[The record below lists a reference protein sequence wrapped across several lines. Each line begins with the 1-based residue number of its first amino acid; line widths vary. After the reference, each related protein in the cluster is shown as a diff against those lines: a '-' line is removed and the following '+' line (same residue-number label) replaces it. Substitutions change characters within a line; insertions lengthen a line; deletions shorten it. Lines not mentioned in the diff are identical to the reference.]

1 MVYVGAVAILF
12 LFVVMML
19 DVKSSLL
26 DPIANSSLIIGL
38 GFFFFLQIFFFVNQI
53 FGLGE
58 IKKFSFEKNID
69 AIYNIDSLGQLLY
82 NYFLSCF
89 LIAGIVLLI
98 ALVGAIILT
107 LNFNS
112 KRKNQLISRQLSRS
126 VKCVYSFDT

>member
-1 MVYVGAVAILF
+1 MVWVF
-12 LFVVMML
+12 
-19 DVKSSLL
+19 S
-26 DPIANSSLIIGL
+26 
-38 GFFFFLQIFFFVNQI
+38 FFAIFFFVNQI

-69 AIYNIDSLGQLLY
+69 VIHNIDSIGQFLY

-89 LIAGIVLLI
+89 LIAGIVLLV